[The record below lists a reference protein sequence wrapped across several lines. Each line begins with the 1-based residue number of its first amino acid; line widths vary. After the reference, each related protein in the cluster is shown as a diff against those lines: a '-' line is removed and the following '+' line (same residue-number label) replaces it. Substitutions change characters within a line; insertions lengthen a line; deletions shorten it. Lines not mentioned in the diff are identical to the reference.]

1 MKKKNFLLINYLIN
15 HKQYEMALLEINRAF
30 YFHLGY
36 NEYLYRNKLLCY
48 EALGREEDGIFDYEI
63 NFPDSIQKKYSIA
76 VKAAKLYY
84 NIDNYDMALSTL
96 QVTNNETYDEKY
108 QKMIFQSI
116 LQTKRKEYISAI
128 TILNQAKNEFPE
140 NEDLINENIQL
151 INQIKN
157 SSLKSPAVARILSI
171 VPGAGYAYTKH
182 YQTAVTSFLINA
194 VLAYATYSCIK
205 KENYGMA
212 CLTGIFSMLLLCLLC
227 LWLCGSFQIWQVG
240 SMGSGFTK
248 W

>member
-1 MKKKNFLLINYLIN
+1 M
-15 HKQYEMALLEINRAF
+15 
-30 YFHLGY
+30 GY

-212 CLTGIFSMLLLCLLC
+212 CLTGIFSLTFYFGNIM
-227 LWLCGSFQIWQVG
+227 GGGKSAHRYNNSFVNNRINRLTEING
-240 SMGSGFTK
+240 LSYY
-248 W
+248 